1 MAEQRVASNAIDS
14 SVASPDSSNQ
24 TESDQRRR
32 RKQLIYSRAA
42 AWLYPLAGFALIIGA
57 WEVAVRLLQIPTYL
71 LPAPSV
77 IADSIQANAGLLIKH
92 SLITAS
98 EIALGFALSVVVGIP
113 LALGIYIWNPFS
125 RVV

>member
-1 MAEQRVASNAIDS
+1 
-14 SVASPDSSNQ
+14 
-24 TESDQRRR
+24 
-32 RKQLIYSRAA
+32 
-42 AWLYPLAGFALIIGA
+42 LAGFALIIGA